1 VQSLGVS
8 PTAYTLY
15 RLRVRQAISS
25 NASPLQPASMG
36 EGETA
41 DAIVFIIHFI
51 RSQRAKE
58 HLCRIGPRERHHLA
72 GRIRSSLGCLCPL
85 QVVGLMA
92 RRSSA
97 FCWSLVGRAC
107 TTNS

>member
-8 PTAYTLY
+8 PSAYTLY

-58 HLCRIGPRERHHLA
+58 HLCRIGPRESA
-72 GRIRSSLGCLCPL
+72 IIWPDAFEVPL
-85 QVVGLMA
+85 VAYALYK
-92 RRSSA
+92 
-97 FCWSLVGRAC
+97 
-107 TTNS
+107 